1 LLDRIESDASR
12 FPASTAAFFCGS
24 PKPAHAASAA
34 WAASRSS
41 TKCPMC
47 LVGEGAVSGGSGRAT
62 CGDANTHFR
71 FPSCWISTTHFLL
84 VLCHDT
90 WRNLDDPLLAVAT
103 AEMAEVETA
112 RGAGRGLLLPS
123 TGGGGPRARGLAAA
137 APASKSM
144 ADRSGSGAGEA
155 LFFSCRVDEVLAC
168 GAAGGGAWHTSLW
181 LSRSFR
187 WQVREHH
194 DGDRHV
200 LHAMRGTSPQPRPQ
214 AEHDAGASTAA
225 AGFIGE
231 PVFGGWGSGSGE
243 RRDGAG
249 DGAGHWRKR
258 PRQKKCWRLAGSRNC
273 NPRHDDILLGQ
284 N

>member
-1 LLDRIESDASR
+1 M
-12 FPASTAAFFCGS
+12 F
-24 PKPAHAASAA
+24 
-34 WAASRSS
+34 
-41 TKCPMC
+41 
-47 LVGEGAVSGGSGRAT
+47 
-62 CGDANTHFR
+62 
-71 FPSCWISTTHFLL
+71 

-168 GAAGGGAWHTSLW
+168 GAGGGAWHMSLW

-200 LHAMRGTSPQPRPQ
+200 LHAMRGTNSPQARPQ
-214 AEHDAGASTAA
+214 AEHDAGASTAVH
-225 AGFIGE
+225 GFIGE
-231 PVFGGWGSGSGE
+231 PVFCGWGSGSGE
-243 RRDGAG
+243 SAGTARGTAQGVGLRRITEKSG
-249 DGAGHWRKR
+249 
-258 PRQKKCWRLAGSRNC
+258 
-273 NPRHDDILLGQ
+273 
-284 N
+284 